1 MYENLKDL
9 KESYIEHNNISI
21 ILDEEEDN
29 ENENTKINLSNP
41 FQNKSIQI
49 LIDKDENKSSLKITS
64 PEEIYK
70 ILERPKI
77 KKIKNLKYIK
87 ELFKE
92 KKITKKLIK
101 YMMGNNTRQK
111 RNRCENKSEKKEKKK
126 HGRKCKNDN
135 SPSEHTK
142 ESPDNITKATKRIL
156 LKYLVKSINSYLEK
170 KGSCYR
176 LLPISGKYGDNIKKE
191 DNIKFL
197 NKSIKEILSLDN
209 KKNKDTQAQDNKN
222 TIDLI
227 EKKSDIPEIN
237 YILGLA
243 FIDWIDIFTKKKDM
257 IVNNNFIEFDG
268 FEEMILE
275 IMNKNQE
282 NDIVDKIYLMYNYA
296 NYFYINRPKTKNE

>member
-70 ILERPKI
+70 ILESPKI
-77 KKIKNLKYIK
+77 EKIKNLKYIK

-92 KKITKKLIK
+92 KKISKKLIK
-101 YMMGNNTRQK
+101 YMTGNNTRQK

-126 HGRKCKNDN
+126 HGRKCKNDS

-142 ESPDNITKATKRIL
+142 ESQDNITKATKRRL

-191 DNIKFL
+191 
-197 NKSIKEILSLDN
+197 E
-209 KKNKDTQAQDNKN
+209 
-222 TIDLI
+222 DLI
-227 EKKSDIPEIN
+227 TMKMKVYKLMLIIIIILDI
-237 YILGLA
+237 ILN
-243 FIDWIDIFTKKKDM
+243 II
-257 IVNNNFIEFDG
+257 
-268 FEEMILE
+268 
-275 IMNKNQE
+275 
-282 NDIVDKIYLMYNYA
+282 
-296 NYFYINRPKTKNE
+296 KTKIM